1 VGKSRN
7 RQDETQRAVYSENP
21 SMNPAPFR
29 PLRLRNTIALA
40 TFMATTFLVA
50 VPSRAQ
56 IPNRP
61 SAKKPAQAAPQT
73 TPQNPATPQ
82 TPPHPTASGPQ
93 APAHAAAASP
103 DAELSTELK
112 KYPGLLEEFGRLL
125 DKLRQDVPSP
135 APRSES
141 HLLPLLPES
150 TVVYGAASNYG
161 DTVSH
166 SLAVLRQE
174 LQDSPV
180 LKSWWT
186 TGAFATSAPKFE
198 SALEKISQLYEYL
211 GNETVLSVAS
221 SKETLTSLQ
230 TQKSSVFITP
240 KDPGILLVAEV
251 RKPGLDAFLRRWLAE
266 STDAKSK
273 PGVRI
278 FNPEELA
285 TAKDAHASDQQLMVL
300 VRPDYVAAAFDLPT
314 LRSFNDRVKN
324 LHTSSVF
331 ATSAFGQ
338 RVSSGYSGGLT
349 ILAAA
354 DLQTLIQKIPF
365 PTKDNQQTFERS
377 GFADLSYASL
387 RRGSVDGQESTDGQ
401 LSFSAPR
408 HGAAAW
414 LASPGPLGSLDFVS
428 PKANYA
434 MALRLTSFSQILD
447 DVQAIAGP
455 ANANSFAAIGGGEKA
470 LNLSLKKDL
479 LDLLGEDLTLE
490 MDHTIPPPAAWKVIV
505 RVKDAEHFQ
514 KTLNTLL
521 TVGHMA
527 AQPAENSGV
536 KYNTIH
542 IPGQNP
548 MDIAYAFED
557 NYLVVASNA
566 DGLLEALQ
574 LHGSPDSLA
583 KSAKYLASL
592 PKGGSPNTSAVLY
605 QNAGNFT
612 ALETVS
618 PQFAIFLKQH
628 VGETSPSVVRVY
640 AEPTVIRETSANSGM
655 DATSLLMIAA
665 VAIPNLLR
673 SGMAANEASAIG
685 SLRSIN
691 TAQITYVAT
700 YDQRGYAPS
709 LAALGP
715 NPNPPLKES
724 PEHGGLLNENLAGA
738 DCTGSAWCEKSGY
751 RFQVASVCKLDK
763 CTEYVSF
770 AAPANENTG
779 TRTFCSTSDGVIRYK
794 IGTTVK
800 VAPSATE
807 CRVWPALK

>member
-1 VGKSRN
+1 
-7 RQDETQRAVYSENP
+7 
-21 SMNPAPFR
+21 MNPAATRSLR
-29 PLRLRNTIALA
+29 PLGKLASSALFA
-40 TFMATTFLVA
+40 AAFLIA

-56 IPNRP
+56 TTNQPN
-61 SAKKPAQAAPQT
+61 AKRPAQATGQTSPQSPAPQ
-73 TPQNPATPQ
+73 Q
-82 TPPHPTASGPQ
+82 TPTHPAASASQ
-93 APAHAAAASP
+93 APAHTTAASP
-103 DAELSTELK
+103 DAEISAELK
-112 KYPGLLEEFGRLL
+112 KYPGLLDEFGRLL

-150 TVVYGAASNYG
+150 TIAYGAAPNYG

-166 SLAVLRQE
+166 SLAVLRKE

-186 TGAFATSAPKFE
+186 TGTIATSTPKIE
-198 SALEKISQLYEYL
+198 SALEKISQLYDYL

-221 SKETLTSLQ
+221 SKDPFTFLPA
-230 TQKSSVFITP
+230 QKSSTSITQ
-240 KDPGILLVAEV
+240 KTPGIMLVAEV
-251 RKPGLDAFLRRWLAE
+251 RKPGLDVFLRRWLAE

-285 TAKDAHASDQQLMVL
+285 AAKELPTSDQHLEIL
-300 VRPDYVAAAFDLPT
+300 VRPDYVAAAFDLVM
-314 LRSFNDRVKN
+314 LRSFNARIKTPN
-324 LHTSSVF
+324 TAF

-338 RVSSGYSGGLT
+338 RVNSAYSGGLT
-349 ILAAA
+349 ILGAA
-354 DLQTLIQKIPF
+354 DLHTLIQKIPF
-365 PTKDNQQTFERS
+365 PKKEDQQTFERS
-377 GFADLSYASL
+377 GFADLEYASM

-401 LSFSAPR
+401 LTFSAPR

-434 MALRLTSFSQILD
+434 MAMRLTSFSQILD

-455 ANANSFAAIGGGEKA
+455 ANANSFAAIAGGEKA

-505 RVKDAEHFQ
+505 KIKDTEHFQ

-521 TVGHMA
+521 TVTHMA
-527 AQPAENSGV
+527 ALPAENSGV
-536 KYNTIH
+536 KYSTIH

-548 MDIAYAFED
+548 MDIAYAFAES
-557 NYLVVASNA
+557 YLVVASNA
-566 DGLLEALQ
+566 DGLLEALH

-583 KSAKYLASL
+583 KSPKYLASL
-592 PKGGSPNTSAVLY
+592 TKEGSPDASAVLY
-605 QNAGNFT
+605 KNAGNLA
-612 ALETVS
+612 ALDAIS
-618 PQFAIFLKQH
+618 PEFSTFLKEH
-628 VGETSPSVVRVY
+628 VGETSPSVARVY
-640 AEPTVIRETSANSGM
+640 AEPMVIRETSASSGI
-655 DATSLLMIAA
+655 DATSLLVIAA

-673 SGMAANEASAIG
+673 SRMAANEASAVG

-691 TAQITYVAT
+691 TAQVTYAAT
-700 YDQRGYAPS
+700 YEKRGYAPN

-724 PEHGGLLNENLAGA
+724 PEHSGLLNESLAGA
-738 DCTGSAWCEKSGY
+738 DCTGNAWCEKSGY
-751 RFQVASVCKLDK
+751 RFQVISVCKLNK
-763 CTEYVSF
+763 CSEYVSF
-770 AAPANENTG
+770 AAPANENSG
-779 TRTFCSTSDGVIRYK
+779 ARTFCSTSDGVIRFK
-794 IGTTVK
+794 IDNTIK
-800 VAPSATE
+800 VTPTAAE
-807 CRVWPALK
+807 CRAWPALK

>member
-1 VGKSRN
+1 
-7 RQDETQRAVYSENP
+7 
-21 SMNPAPFR
+21 MNPGPVR
-29 PLRLRNTIALA
+29 PRQLRSAILFSAFLA
-40 TFMATTFLVA
+40 TAFLVA

-56 IPNRP
+56 TQTPSQP
-61 SAKKPAQAAPQT
+61 SAKKPPQAASQT
-73 TPQNPATPQ
+73 TPQNPAAPQ
-82 TPPHPTASGPQ
+82 TSPHTATPAQ
-93 APAHAAAASP
+93 APTHPAAASP
-103 DAELSTELK
+103 DAELSAELK

-150 TVVYGAASNYG
+150 TVVYGAAPNYG

-166 SLAVLRQE
+166 SLAVLGKE

-180 LKSWWT
+180 LKSRWT
-186 TGAFATSAPKFE
+186 TGTFATSAPKLE
-198 SALEKISQLYEYL
+198 TALEKISQLYEYL

-221 SKETLTSLQ
+221 SKETLTFLPV
-230 TQKSSVFITP
+230 QKSSALITP
-240 KDPGILLVAEV
+240 KTPGILLVAEV
-251 RKPGLDAFLRRWLAE
+251 RKPGLDVFLRRWLAE

-285 TAKDAHASDQQLMVL
+285 TAKDSPPSDQQPVVL
-300 VRPDYVAAAFDLPT
+300 VRPDYVAAAFDLST
-314 LRSFNDRVKN
+314 LRSFNDRVKSPN
-324 LHTSSVF
+324 TAF
-331 ATSAFGQ
+331 ASSAFGQ
-338 RVSSGYSGGLT
+338 RVSSAYSGGIT

-354 DLQTLIQKIPF
+354 DLHTLIQKIPL

-377 GFADLSYASL
+377 GFADLDYVEW
-387 RRGSVDGQESTDGQ
+387 RRGSVDGQEASNGQ
-401 LSFSAPR
+401 LTFSAPR

-414 LASPGPLGSLDFVS
+414 LASPGPLGSMDFVS

-434 MALRLTSFSQILD
+434 MAMRLTSFSQILD

-455 ANANSFAAIGGGEKA
+455 ANANSFAAIAGGEKA
-470 LNLSLKKDL
+470 LSLSLKQDL

-490 MDHTIPPPAAWKVIV
+490 MDHSIPPPAAWRVIV
-505 RVKDAEHFQ
+505 KVKDTEHFQ

-521 TVGHMA
+521 TVAHMA

-548 MDIAYAFED
+548 MDIAYAFAD

-566 DGLLEALQ
+566 DGLLEALH
-574 LHGSPDSLA
+574 LHGSPDSLV

-592 PKGGSPNTSAVLY
+592 PKASPADASAVLY
-605 QNAGNFT
+605 QNAGNLT
-612 ALETVS
+612 ALEAVS
-618 PQFAIFLKQH
+618 PQFSAFLKQR

-640 AEPTVIRETSANSGM
+640 AEPTVIRETSADSGI

-673 SGMAANEASAIG
+673 SRTAANEASAVG
-685 SLRSIN
+685 SLRGIN
-691 TAQITYVAT
+691 TAQITYSMT
-700 YDQRGYAPS
+700 YDNRGYAPS
-709 LAALGP
+709 LAALGHAA
-715 NPNPPLKES
+715 NPSLKKS
-724 PEHGGLLNENLAGA
+724 PEHGALLNENLVGA
-738 DCTGSAWCEKSGY
+738 DCTGNAWCENSGY
-751 RFQVASVCKLDK
+751 RFQVVSVCKLTK
-763 CTEYVSF
+763 CPEYVSV
-770 AAPANENTG
+770 AVPANENTG
-779 TRTFCSTSDGVIRYK
+779 TRAFCSTSDGVIRYK
-794 IGTTVK
+794 ISTTMK
-800 VAPSATE
+800 VAPSVAE
-807 CRVWPALK
+807 CRAWPALK

>member
-1 VGKSRN
+1 
-7 RQDETQRAVYSENP
+7 
-21 SMNPAPFR
+21 MNPAPVR
-29 PLRLRNTIALA
+29 PLLLRRAILFAVFLA
-40 TFMATTFLVA
+40 TASLVA
-50 VPSRAQ
+50 VPLRAQ
-56 IPNRP
+56 SPNP
-61 SAKKPAQAAPQT
+61 PNAKKPAQAASQS
-73 TPQNPATPQ
+73 TPQNPVTPQ
-82 TPPHPTASGPQ
+82 P
-93 APAHAAAASP
+93 PAHPAPQPPTHTAPVSP
-103 DAELSTELK
+103 DAELSAELN

-135 APRSES
+135 TPRSES

-150 TVVYGAASNYG
+150 TVAYGAAPNYG

-166 SLAVLRQE
+166 SLAVLRKE

-186 TGAFATSAPKFE
+186 TGTIATSTPKIE
-198 SALEKISQLYEYL
+198 SALEKISQLYDYL

-221 SKETLTSLQ
+221 SKEPFTFLPA
-230 TQKSSVFITP
+230 QKSSTSITQ
-240 KDPGILLVAEV
+240 KTPGIMLVAEV
-251 RKPGLDAFLRRWLAE
+251 RKPGLDVFLRRWLAE

-285 TAKDAHASDQQLMVL
+285 AAKEFPTSDQHLEIL
-300 VRPDYVAAAFDLPT
+300 VRPDYVAAAFDLAT
-314 LRSFNDRVKN
+314 LRSFNAHVKTPN
-324 LHTSSVF
+324 SAF
-331 ATSAFGQ
+331 ATSTFGQ
-338 RVSSGYSGGLT
+338 RVSSAYSGGLT
-349 ILAAA
+349 ILGAA
-354 DLQTLIQKIPF
+354 DLHTLIQKIPF
-365 PTKDNQQTFERS
+365 PKKEDQQTFERS
-377 GFADLSYASL
+377 GFADLEYASM

-401 LSFSAPR
+401 LTFSALR

-434 MALRLTSFSQILD
+434 MAMRLTSFSQILD

-455 ANANSFAAIGGGEKA
+455 ANANSFAAIAGGEKA

-490 MDHTIPPPAAWKVIV
+490 MDHSIPPPAAWKVIV
-505 RVKDAEHFQ
+505 KVKDADHFQ

-521 TVGHMA
+521 TVTHMA

-542 IPGQNP
+542 VPGQNP
-548 MDIAYAFED
+548 MDIAYAFAD
-557 NYLVVASNA
+557 NYLIVASNA
-566 DGLLEALQ
+566 DGLLEALH
-574 LHGSPDSLA
+574 LHGSPDSLS

-592 PKGGSPNTSAVLY
+592 PKSGPADASAVLY
-605 QNAGNFT
+605 QNAGNLT

-618 PQFAIFLKQH
+618 PQFATFLKQH
-628 VGETSPSVVRVY
+628 IGESSPSVVRVY
-640 AEPTVIRETSANSGM
+640 AEPTVIRETSAHSGM
-655 DATSLLMIAA
+655 DVTSVLVVAA
-665 VAIPNLLR
+665 IAIPNLLR
-673 SGMAANEASAIG
+673 SRIAANEASAVG

-691 TAQITYVAT
+691 TAQITYSMT
-700 YDQRGYAPS
+700 YEKRGYASS

-724 PEHGGLLNENLAGA
+724 PEHAALLDEKLAGPTCIGA
-738 DCTGSAWCEKSGY
+738 VPCEKSGY
-751 RFQVASVCKLDK
+751 RFQVISVCKLNK
-763 CTEYVSF
+763 CSEYVSF
-770 AAPANENTG
+770 AAPASENTG
-779 TRTFCSTSDGVIRYK
+779 ARTFCSTSDGVIRFK

-800 VAPSATE
+800 VAPSAVE
-807 CRVWPALK
+807 CQAWPALK